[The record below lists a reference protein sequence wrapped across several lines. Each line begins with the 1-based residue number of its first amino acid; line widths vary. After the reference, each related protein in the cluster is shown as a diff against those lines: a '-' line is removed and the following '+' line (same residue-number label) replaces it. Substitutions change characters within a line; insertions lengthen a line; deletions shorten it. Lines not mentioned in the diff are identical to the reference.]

1 MDVRNQPGKWILVV
15 AVVLLASDTT
25 LAAKPVIRPG
35 DRVVFLG
42 DSITAAGHY
51 VSYVE
56 AHLRLQIKG
65 DPVEVI
71 NLGLPSEGCTGLSE
85 PDHPFPRP
93 NVHERLARA
102 LEKTKPD
109 VVVACYGMNDGI
121 YYPFSQDRFE
131 KYQQGMRE
139 LSRVVKKSGARLVL
153 LTPPAFDPLPLKITN
168 KLLPAGAEKYAW
180 FAIYEG
186 YDDVI
191 KKYADWLASQQQ
203 LADLVLDVYTPLVAY
218 TVQKRTQ
225 DPMFVMSSDG
235 VHVNVEGHRVIARG
249 VVEGLGLK
257 WDATLD
263 EELIAS
269 LQSRRAV
276 MHAAWLSHV
285 GHKRP
290 GMKPGLPVDE
300 ARSSVAEL
308 GRTISRLVEE
318 SR

>member
-1 MDVRNQPGKWILVV
+1 MKGRRHQQKWILAV
-15 AVVLLASDTT
+15 AAIVLAGGST
-25 LAAKPVIRPG
+25 LQAKPIIGPG

-42 DSITAAGHY
+42 DSITAAGHF

-56 AHLRLQIKG
+56 AHLRLQVQG

-102 LEKTKPD
+102 LEKTRPD

-121 YYPFSQDRFE
+121 YYPFSQDRFK
-131 KYQQGMRE
+131 KYQQGMQQ
-139 LSRVVKKSGARLVL
+139 LSRVVKKSGARLIL
-153 LTPPAFDPLPLKITN
+153 LTPPAFDPLPLKLAG

-180 FAIYEG
+180 FAIYED

-191 KKYADWLASQQQ
+191 KKYADWLASQRR
-203 LADLVLDVYTPLVAY
+203 LADLVLDVYTPVVNY
-218 TVQKRTQ
+218 TLDKRKEN
-225 DPMFVMSSDG
+225 PEFVMSPDG

-249 VVEGLGLK
+249 VVEGLGLE
-257 WDATLD
+257 WDAMLD
-263 EELIAS
+263 AELFRS
-269 LQSRRAV
+269 LEARRAV
-276 MHAAWLSHV
+276 MHASWLSHV

-290 GMKPGLPVDE
+290 GVKPGLPVEE
-300 ARSSVAEL
+300 ARRSVAEL
-308 GRTISRLVEE
+308 DKTISGLVDK

>member
-1 MDVRNQPGKWILVV
+1 MNLKRVLIGWCLALTVCLSA
-15 AVVLLASDTT
+15 AVPARS
-25 LAAKPVIRPG
+25 AKPIIRPG

-56 AHLRLQIKG
+56 AHLRLQLRG
-65 DPVEVI
+65 EPVEVI

-109 VVVACYGMNDGI
+109 VVFACYGMNDGI
-121 YYPFSQDRFE
+121 YYPFSEERFTQ
-131 KYQQGMRE
+131 YQEGMRQ
-139 LSRVVKKSGARLVL
+139 LSRIVKKSGARLIL
-153 LTPPAFDPLPLKITN
+153 LTPPAFDPLPLKLAN
-168 KLLPAGAEKYAW
+168 KLLPAGSEKYAW

-191 KKYADWLASQQQ
+191 KKYAAWLASQQR
-203 LADLVLDVYTPLVAY
+203 LADLVLDVYTPVVNY
-218 TVQKRTQ
+218 TLEKRKL
-225 DPMFVMSSDG
+225 DPMFVMSPDG

-257 WDATLD
+257 WDAGLD
-263 EELIAS
+263 KQLFAS
-269 LQSRRAV
+269 LESRRAV
-276 MHAAWLSHV
+276 MHAAWLTHV

-290 GMKPGLPVDE
+290 GMKPGLPIDE
-300 ARSSVAEL
+300 AQTAVKETDQEIVEL
-308 GRTISRLVEE
+308 LKQSR
-318 SR
+318 